1 MLLISQFNFYVVN
14 QILSL
19 INLCFPTQGSI
30 TSRLHW
36 CTPSCCND
44 SLLLTTLYDREF
56 YSSNLHF
63 YLHLYNFQ
71 IIANYCTLCGLENSS
86 KRKVFQ
92 NRLSECHIYMCLN
105 LTLYC
110 YILFSLFFPTVDIL
124 QMYCWNRFHQQMT
137 ISELNPMY
145 FSCFNWNFRILLF
158 LLY

>member
-110 YILFSLFFPTVDIL
+110 YIQSIFPNSWYLTNVLLEQISPTDDNFWTQSHVLFMFQLEF
-124 QMYCWNRFHQQMT
+124 
-137 ISELNPMY
+137 
-145 FSCFNWNFRILLF
+145 
-158 LLY
+158 